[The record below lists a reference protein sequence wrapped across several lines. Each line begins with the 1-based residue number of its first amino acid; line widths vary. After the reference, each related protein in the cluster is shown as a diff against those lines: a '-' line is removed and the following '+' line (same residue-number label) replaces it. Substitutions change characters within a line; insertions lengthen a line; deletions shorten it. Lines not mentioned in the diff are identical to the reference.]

1 MTPSADP
8 SHPDYEILVGLALD
22 LDHAA
27 AARAE
32 DAEMHMTEEVRKE
45 SVDEG
50 SITYLAMQR
59 SIRMLGI
66 TSPDDLIARV
76 EDVARLTTLYLE
88 AFLLGLR
95 CPARTPRP
103 AGPRRGPAPR
113 CTSATNAP
121 LSRRAMI

>member
-1 MTPSADP
+1 MTLPNNAP
-8 SHPDYEILVGLALD
+8 AHPDYEILVSLALD

-27 AARAE
+27 AARE
-32 DAEMHMTEEVRKE
+32 EGAEMHMTEEVAKE

-66 TSPDDLIARV
+66 TTSEDLIARV

-88 AFLLGLR
+88 AFVIGLR
-95 CPARTPRP
+95 YPARK
-103 AGPRRGPAPR
+103 AEA
-113 CTSATNAP
+113 
-121 LSRRAMI
+121 